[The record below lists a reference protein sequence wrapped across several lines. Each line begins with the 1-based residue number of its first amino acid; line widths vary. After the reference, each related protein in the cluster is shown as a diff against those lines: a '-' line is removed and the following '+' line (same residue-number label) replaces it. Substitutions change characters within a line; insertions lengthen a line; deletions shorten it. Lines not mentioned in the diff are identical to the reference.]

1 MKNCCNEIHSNE
13 ICIRRGSP
21 IHIYKL
27 FIGCLICF
35 CLWAFVLAARIKAP
49 RQKLGTQPRNSLGIY
64 MSAQDSCVEVLP
76 SHYKTHCYTYYHI
89 FNNLVHDVRAYE
101 NGGNYI
107 YSDTSSGKNTV
118 ENNLLIGATDSGSY
132 IVHHCGLENLSKN
145 NIIHR

>member
-1 MKNCCNEIHSNE
+1 LHKA
-13 ICIRRGSP
+13 GSP
-21 IHIYKL
+21 AHNYKL
-27 FIGCLICF
+27 VIGCVICF

-107 YSDTSSGKNTV
+107 YSDTSSGKNTF
-118 ENNLLIGATDSGSY
+118 ENNLLIGATDKGSF
-132 IVHHCGLENLSKN
+132 IKHHCGLENLSKN